1 MTYRT
6 ALKQSKDLYLVQFE
20 MDNGLCIIDDGKF
33 VEKNDLKLNELK
45 LVNYGSYLKAKIV
58 GIGKY
63 IYNIVYI
70 HIIIVLLISWYV
82 LIKVTRKH

>member
-6 ALKQSKDLYLVQFE
+6 ALKETEDLYLVQFQ

-33 VEKNDLKLNELK
+33 VDKNDLKLNKLK
-45 LVNYGSYLKAKIV
+45 LVKYGSSHLEATIV

-63 IYNIVYI
+63 IV
-70 HIIIVLLISWYV
+70 
-82 LIKVTRKH
+82 